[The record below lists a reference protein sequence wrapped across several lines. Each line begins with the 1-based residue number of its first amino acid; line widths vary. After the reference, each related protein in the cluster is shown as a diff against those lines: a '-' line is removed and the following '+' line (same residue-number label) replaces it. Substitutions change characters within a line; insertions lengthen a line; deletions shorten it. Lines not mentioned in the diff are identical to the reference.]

1 MHVLYIVFGLDSTLG
16 KVANEGNSLDTKRGE
31 KKLAASSRS
40 ASGSKQTQVDMPD
53 LGFGVMQDAAD
64 RKRLGRSTFKNLN
77 LGLAA
82 IAAGNASALW

>member
-1 MHVLYIVFGLDSTLG
+1 
-16 KVANEGNSLDTKRGE
+16 
-31 KKLAASSRS
+31 
-40 ASGSKQTQVDMPD
+40 MPD
-53 LGFGVMQDAAD
+53 LGVGVMQDAAD